1 MNSVLIKILET
12 EEEIQQK
19 AYVSWKGWQEA
30 YAGIL
35 DQSFLD
41 TLTLE
46 RNLRNAKNWKDN
58 TIIAKDGDRVIG
70 FVVCGPC
77 RDEDLPDAGEVYAI
91 YILSEYYDQK
101 VGYRLM
107 RAALDRLKNHS
118 KSVVWVLKEN
128 KRAIRFYLRCGFRF
142 DGKEKE
148 LPLGK
153 PVTDVR
159 MVLYDN

>member
-1 MNSVLIKILET
+1 MKTIFIKNLET
-12 EEEIQQK
+12 DEEIRQK
-19 AYVSWKGWQEA
+19 AYVSWKGWQET
-30 YAGIL
+30 YAKIL
-35 DQSFLD
+35 DRDFLD
-41 TLTLE
+41 TLSLE
-46 RNLRNAKNWKDN
+46 RNLNNAVRWKDM

-107 RAALDRLKNHS
+107 YAALERLQSYRKV
-118 KSVVWVLKEN
+118 VVWVLKEN
-128 KRAIRFYLRCGFRF
+128 RRAVRFYQRCGFCF
-142 DGKEKE
+142 DGREKE

-153 PVTDVR
+153 PVLDVR
-159 MVLYDN
+159 MIYDN

>member
-1 MNSVLIKILET
+1 MNSILIKNLET

-19 AYVSWKGWQEA
+19 AYVSLKGWQEA
-30 YAGIL
+30 YVGLL

-41 TLTLE
+41 TLTLD
-46 RNLRNAKNWKDN
+46 RNLRNAQNWKDN
-58 TIIAKDGDRVIG
+58 TIIAKDGDRVIV

-107 RAALDRLKNHS
+107 LAALDRLKDYS
-118 KSVVWVLKEN
+118 KTVVWVLKEN
-128 KRAIRFYLRCGFRF
+128 KRAIRFYLRCGFHF

-159 MVLYDN
+159 MVLYEN

>member
-1 MNSVLIKILET
+1 MKTIFIKNLET
-12 EEEIQQK
+12 DEEIRQK

-30 YAGIL
+30 YAKIL
-35 DQSFLD
+35 DRDFLD
-41 TLTLE
+41 TLSLE
-46 RNLRNAKNWKDN
+46 RNLNNAVCWKDN

-107 RAALDRLKNHS
+107 HAALERLQSYRKV
-118 KSVVWVLKEN
+118 VVWVLKEN
-128 KRAIRFYLRCGFRF
+128 RRAVRFYQRCGFCF
-142 DGKEKE
+142 DGREKE

-153 PVTDVR
+153 PVLDVR
-159 MVLYDN
+159 MIYDN

>member
-1 MNSVLIKILET
+1 MKTIFIKNLET
-12 EEEIQQK
+12 DEEIRQK

-30 YAGIL
+30 YAEIL
-35 DQSFLD
+35 DRDFLD
-41 TLTLE
+41 TLSLE
-46 RNLRNAKNWKDN
+46 RNLNNAVRWKDN

-70 FVVCGPC
+70 FVVSGPC

-107 RAALDRLKNHS
+107 LAALERLQSYRKV
-118 KSVVWVLKEN
+118 VVWVLKEN
-128 KRAIRFYLRCGFRF
+128 RRAVRFYQRCGFCF
-142 DGKEKE
+142 DGREKE

-153 PVTDVR
+153 PVLDVR
-159 MVLYDN
+159 MIYDN

>member
-1 MNSVLIKILET
+1 MKTFFIKNLET
-12 EEEIQQK
+12 DEEIRQK

-30 YAGIL
+30 YAEIL
-35 DQSFLD
+35 DRDFLD
-41 TLTLE
+41 TLSLE
-46 RNLRNAKNWKDN
+46 RNLNNAVRWKDM

-70 FVVCGPC
+70 FVVSGPC

-107 RAALDRLKNHS
+107 LAALERLQSYRKV
-118 KSVVWVLKEN
+118 VVWVLKEN
-128 KRAIRFYLRCGFRF
+128 RRAVRFYQCCGFCF
-142 DGKEKE
+142 DGREKE

-153 PVTDVR
+153 PVLDVR
-159 MVLYDN
+159 MIYDN